1 MKTITGGVISSTP
14 ASLSKAAKV
23 VSNFS
28 AIESFASQVISA
40 YIRRAAVSFNE
51 LNQIHREIEKSSK
64 SEKKH
69 KKWKCDSTVM
79 GTEEF
84 GCANHERKKHSKKHK
99 HEKGGAFEGEMT
111 VEDGEKPTRGELIE
125 EVGEKRKH
133 KVDGKIGNFDE
144 EGREINGETGG
155 KVRSK
160 EGKKEERKKKT
171 NEEIQES
178 NSSEQQSR
186 KKKKKKK
193 KKRKSEGDS

>member
-1 MKTITGGVISSTP
+1 MKMITGTGGVISATP
-14 ASLSKAAKV
+14 VSLSKAAKV
-23 VSNFS
+23 VSNFV
-28 AIESFASQVISA
+28 AIENGASQAISA

-84 GCANHERKKHSKKHK
+84 GCANHERRKHSKKHK

-111 VEDGEKPTRGELIE
+111 IEDGEKPTR
-125 EVGEKRKH
+125 
-133 KVDGKIGNFDE
+133 
-144 EGREINGETGG
+144 G

-186 KKKKKKK
+186 KKKKKK
-193 KKRKSEGDS
+193 RKSEGDS

>member
-14 ASLSKAAKV
+14 VSLVKAAKV
-23 VSNFS
+23 VSNFA
-28 AIESFASQVISA
+28 AIENGASQAISA
-40 YIRRAAVSFNE
+40 YMRRAAVSFNE

-69 KKWKCDSTVM
+69 KKWKSDSTIM
-79 GTEEF
+79 GTGEF

-99 HEKGGAFEGEMT
+99 DEKGGASEGEMT
-111 VEDGEKPTRGELIE
+111 VEDGEKATRGELIE

-133 KVDGKIGNFDE
+133 KVDGKLGHFE
-144 EGREINGETGG
+144 EGGREINGETGG

-160 EGKKEERKKKT
+160 EGKKEERKKRK

-193 KKRKSEGDS
+193 KRKSEGDS